1 MKIKKDSKLFLLTL
15 AFLAMLPPFAVNTYA
30 PAIPDIAKHFNVP
43 PSDVIFT
50 FTTYFIGFSIGMLLC
65 GSLSDKY
72 GRKRCLVLGIF
83 LYIVSTFLCAHSQSF
98 SQLATFRLIQGLT
111 DSSGTVIALAIARDC
126 YNGKKL
132 TNTIASLSIIMLI
145 SPMISPMIG
154 TGLIVLTNS
163 WKSSFHFLSTFGVLL
178 LILCSLLPET
188 HHIEQRQRSISKLL
202 TAYFCHFKNIK
213 FIAYTVCS
221 GLLFAAFFSYVGAA
235 SIIYLKV
242 YNTGYV
248 LYVFY
253 FAITVVGLVL
263 ANFTLKKLSE
273 SLALKVFSSAGLSIS
288 ITGVLMMLIYNHTD
302 FNHAYIF
309 MIIML
314 VICYGVSLSSTS
326 FLSESLQ
333 LVSINFGSA
342 TALNNFFKFSLAGF
356 ANFIMSFSAGH
367 KLLSNLPLQQL
378 IIILITIAILYIAKF
393 TKIPNN

>member
-1 MKIKKDSKLFLLTL
+1 MVKKDSKVFLLTL

-30 PAIPDIAKHFNVP
+30 PAIPNIASHFNIHP
-43 PSDVIFT
+43 NNVIFT
-50 FTTYFIGFSIGMLLC
+50 FTTYFIGFSIGMLLW

-72 GRKRCLVLGIF
+72 GRKRCLISGIS
-83 LYIVSTFLCAHSQSF
+83 LYIVSTLLCAHSQSF

-132 TNTIASLSIIMLI
+132 TTTIASLSIIMLI
-145 SPMISPMIG
+145 APMISPMIG
-154 TGLIVLTNS
+154 TGLIVLTAS
-163 WKSSFHFLSTFGVLL
+163 WKSSFYFLFIFGIVL
-178 LILCSLLPET
+178 LILCSMMPET
-188 HHIEQRQRSISKLL
+188 HPIQHRQQSIKKLF

-213 FIAYTVCS
+213 FIAYTICS

-235 SIIYLKV
+235 SIIYLKT
-242 YNTGYV
+242 YNTGYS
-248 LYVFY
+248 LYVLY
-253 FAITVVGLVL
+253 FAITIVGLVL

-273 SLALKVFSSAGLSIS
+273 SLPLKVFSYAGLSIS
-288 ITGVLMMLIYNHTD
+288 LTGVLIMLIYNHTG

-326 FLSESLQ
+326 LLSESLQ

-367 KLLSNLPLQQL
+367 KLLSNLPIQQL
-378 IIILITIAILYIAKF
+378 IIILITIVIVYVAKF
-393 TKIPNN
+393 VKGPNN